1 MRSSQCL
8 LGRAGPRK
16 RRRSMGSP
24 RKPSSAT
31 RRATS
36 TGARRT
42 RSAGGLPKNTSERLR
57 SRKRQR
63 KAKKKETAALEK
75 ATKKRR
81 TMQEAMIAAGAIE
94 LQLRSANVDLTHAA
108 SYKTLKVCD
117 LKKLLR
123 ARDIECTLPSRK
135 AELQAALARA
145 SPIPDDIL
153 ASICSSQTDA
163 SGDQSSASGDQ
174 PDASV
179 S

>member
-1 MRSSQCL
+1 MRVTLTS
-8 LGRAGPRK
+8 
-16 RRRSMGSP
+16 RRDHNFRV
-24 RKPSSAT
+24 
-31 RRATS
+31 
-36 TGARRT
+36 
-42 RSAGGLPKNTSERLR
+42 NN
-57 SRKRQR
+57 
-63 KAKKKETAALEK
+63 KKKETAALEK